1 MAIWLK
7 QSTAT
12 TLLLGPFVDKT
23 DGFTPETGLTV
34 NQAAVLL
41 WKEGGTTLAQ
51 KNDATAATH
60 RSNGLYTCPVD
71 TTDTNT
77 LGLLSVHVQDAGAL
91 PVRQD
96 YFVVPATVYDAV
108 KGGTG
113 NGLRS
118 EVITISGST
127 TAADRLEAGALV
139 SVPGTVDT
147 TANAVTATTLESDD
161 ITSAVADLYN
171 GRLLVITSGTNAGA
185 VTRITDYAL
194 VGGRGKFTF
203 DSLGSLV
210 PANNDTFLVI

>member
-1 MAIWLK
+1 MRI
-7 QSTAT
+7 
-12 TLLLGPFVDKT
+12 LLAGGTPTIVLGPFVDST
-23 DGFTPETGLTV
+23 DGVTPETGLTV
-34 NQAAVLL
+34 NQAAVRLS
-41 WKEGGTTLAQ
+41 KNGAAFAQ
-51 KNDATAATH
+51 KNDATSATH
-60 RSNGLYTCPVD
+60 GENGYYLCPLNA
-71 TTDTNT
+71 TDTNGAGVLT
-77 LGLLSVHVQDAGAL
+77 VAVAATGAL

-96 YFVVPATVYDAV
+96 YMVLPAAAYNALVA
-108 KGGTG
+108 GTG
-113 NGLRS
+113 NGLRA

-161 ITSAVADLYN
+161 ITNAVADIYN

-194 VGGRGKFTF
+194 VSGRGKFTF
-203 DSLGSLV
+203 DSLGTLV